1 MGSEKYPTADVEGRK
16 VPWDAAQLR
25 KIQEHPC
32 FSEEACH
39 LFGRMHL
46 PVAPKCNIQC
56 NYCVRKFDCVNES
69 RPGVASRVLTPE
81 EALERTREVLA
92 KHPYIKVVGVAGPG
106 EPLFNEETFET
117 LRLVRDEFPKIHLCL
132 STNGLLLPERIDE
145 IDTLG
150 VGNITVTL
158 NAVDPAIGEMIYSWV
173 HYHGKTYTGREGAQI
188 LLENQLEGLKMAVE
202 RKIIVKVN
210 TVLIPTVND
219 QHVVEI
225 SRTIREIGVYM
236 QNIIPLI
243 PQYKFSHLSPPS
255 PEERDRIQ
263 RECGKYVKQMKHCRQ
278 CRADAIG
285 RLGKDVQDYL
295 FPRGD
300 E

>member
-1 MGSEKYPTADVEGRK
+1 MGSEEYPTADVEGRK

-117 LRLVRDEFPKIHLCL
+117 LRFVRDEFPKIHLCL
-132 STNGLLLPERIDE
+132 SSNGLLLPERIEELDA
-145 IDTLG
+145 LG
-150 VGNITVTL
+150 VGNLTVTL

-173 HYHGKTYTGREGAQI
+173 HYHGKTYTGREAAQI
-188 LLENQLEGLKMAVE
+188 LLENQLEGLRMAVE

-225 SRTIREIGVYM
+225 SRTIRQIGVYM

-285 RLGKDVQDYL
+285 RLGKDVQEYL
-295 FPRGD
+295 FPRR
-300 E
+300 EE

>member
-1 MGSEKYPTADVEGRK
+1 MGSEEYPTADVEGRK

-32 FSEEACH
+32 FSEKACH

-69 RPGVASRVLTPE
+69 RPGVTSRVLTPK

-92 KHPYIKVVGVAGPG
+92 KYPYIKVVGVAGPG

-117 LRLVRDEFPKIHLCL
+117 LRFVRDEFPKVHLCL
-132 STNGLLLPERIDE
+132 SSNGLLLPEKIE
-145 IDTLG
+145 ELDTLG
-150 VGNITVTL
+150 VGNLTVTL

-173 HYHGKTYTGREGAQI
+173 HYHGKTYTGREAAQI

-255 PEERDRIQ
+255 PEERDRVQ
-263 RECGKYVKQMKHCRQ
+263 RECGKYIKQMRHCRQ

-295 FPRGD
+295 FPRG
-300 E
+300 EE